1 MKMWISG
8 SAVSWKYT
16 DIYEK
21 IYNKIWKYS
30 CNKTESLL

>member
-8 SAVSWKYT
+8 SAVSRKNI
-16 DIYEK
+16 DMYEK

-30 CNKTESLL
+30 CDKTESLL

>member
-8 SAVSWKYT
+8 SAVSRKYI
-16 DIYEK
+16 DMDEK

-30 CNKTESLL
+30 CDKTESLL